1 MEGGKGLVVL
11 LLGVFPVFSLF
22 QYKNR
27 QFLLTLQGKRN
38 CMSVHRSSVIAHA
51 LTTSSHLLAPAVRH
65 VLLSLN

>member
-38 CMSVHRSSVIAHA
+38 CMSVH
-51 LTTSSHLLAPAVRH
+51 
-65 VLLSLN
+65 